1 MSMKKVILSICLI
14 SISIVSVYAL
24 STKFT
29 IDSTK
34 LSFSTNGKKGTIVE
48 NFNQNYSLSHSISS
62 DNGELEKEIEELTKK
77 TTYLLLGNFNNTN
90 ESSEDYYKR
99 HQEYL
104 RLRYNPKV
112 PEDESTFTGL
122 DENSQEYKD
131 DLVSG
136 ITVPSMF

>member
-77 TTYLLLGNFNNTN
+77 NYIFII
-90 ESSEDYYKR
+90 R
-99 HQEYL
+99 
-104 RLRYNPKV
+104 
-112 PEDESTFTGL
+112 
-122 DENSQEYKD
+122 
-131 DLVSG
+131 
-136 ITVPSMF
+136 